1 MLTLAL
7 SLTLTLLPCP
17 SSLGLIAAQ
26 VDASGRG
33 AALSSL
39 TPAEAPRVDQAG
51 RSVGLFDEPRVGAGV
66 LVGRMGMGLLF
77 GGITVSA
84 STVVLV
90 ALAYAGATAAVLV
103 PGVILTAALT
113 GLATALGAAMFGSDY
128 GRDFLD
134 ALVVSMVTAAVGGLL
149 FLVGFFVPALMAPML
164 IIAGALMVFETPLVV
179 QALKSR
185 DEAPDATVALLRF

>member
-1 MLTLAL
+1 MLTIAL
-7 SLTLTLLPCP
+7 SLTLTLVPCP

-26 VDASGRG
+26 VDDSGRG
-33 AALSSL
+33 ASSPSF
-39 TPAEAPRVDQAG
+39 TEAEAPRADQAG
-51 RSVGLFDEPRVGAGV
+51 RSAALFSEPRVGVGV
-66 LVGRMGMGLLF
+66 LIGRMGMGLLF

-90 ALAYAGATAAVLV
+90 ALAYAGATAGVLV
-103 PGVILTAALT
+103 PGVMLTAAST
-113 GLATALGAAMFGSDY
+113 GLATALGVAMFGANY

-164 IIAGALMVFETPLVV
+164 IIAGALMVVETPLVV
-179 QALKSR
+179 QGLKGR
-185 DEAPDATVALLRF
+185 DEAPEPTLAMLRF

>member
-7 SLTLTLLPCP
+7 SLTLTLLPSSP
-17 SSLGLIAAQ
+17 SPGLIAAQ
-26 VDASGRG
+26 VDDAARG
-33 AALSSL
+33 SSL
-39 TPAEAPRVDQAG
+39 ADDQMPRADQAG
-51 RSVGLFDEPRVGAGV
+51 RSAALFSEPRVGVGV

-84 STVVLV
+84 STAMMVVL
-90 ALAYAGATAAVLV
+90 AYSGASAAVLV
-103 PGVILTAALT
+103 PGVMLTAALT
-113 GLATALGAAMFGSDY
+113 GLATALGAAMFGANY

-164 IIAGALMVFETPLVV
+164 IVAGTLMFVGTPLFV
-179 QALKSR
+179 QAFKGR
-185 DEAPDATVALLRF
+185 DDAPEATVALLRF